1 MQKINSFDWFE
12 QIVGFQEK
20 HWNYKIDTLPNFVI
34 EQVGDFE
41 TKSIK
46 NLKYLIETKANAE
59 QKALCFVFRNVK
71 TKENEKFFDTSEL
84 QYNSEEG
91 TLFQVASNFNCME
104 IGSEFGNVFNG
115 KHITQLMTDKTQ
127 GPSAAGGAVYGTML
141 RIAKH
146 KEKEI
151 NLLEDTPLKPNNGKL
166 YKTSDFPDF
175 DPDLIKIG
183 LHTNVGA
190 NFCRTD
196 YKFEYKPENVK
207 INQVYTST
215 CIYNNRF
222 DKDNSLAEKLLNK
235 AYEGTYLAGIE
246 TKCPKI
252 VLTLIGGGVF
262 HNPIELI
269 IKYIIDNHRKYS
281 PYLKKDSNV
290 DVPIYTGDVEKIM
303 KIIKRYSNDKDNII
317 MKIL

>member
-1 MQKINSFDWFE
+1 M
-12 QIVGFQEK
+12 
-20 HWNYKIDTLPNFVI
+20 PNFVL
-34 EQVGDFE
+34 EKAGNFE

-46 NLKYLIETKANAE
+46 ELKENINLTNKEKIKSLRFI
-59 QKALCFVFRNVK
+59 FRNKK
-71 TKENEKFFDTSEL
+71 TKENEGFFDTPEL
-84 QYNSEEG
+84 QYNAQEG

-104 IGSEFGNVFNG
+104 LGSEFRSAFSG
-115 KHITQLMTDKTQ
+115 KHITQLMVDQTQ

-166 YKTSDFPDF
+166 YRTSEFPDF
-175 DPDLIKIG
+175 NSDLIKIG

-196 YKFEYKPENVK
+196 YKFEYNPDNIK

-215 CIYNNRF
+215 CIYNGRLEKN
-222 DKDNSLAEKLLNK
+222 NNLAEIVLNK
-235 AYEGTYLAGIE
+235 AYEGTYLAGI
-246 TKCPKI
+246 TTNCPKM

-262 HNPIELI
+262 HNPMELI
-269 IKYIIDNHRKYS
+269 IKSIIENHRKYS
-281 PYLKKDSNV
+281 PYLTKGCQI
-290 DVPIYTGDVEKIM
+290 DVPIYMGDINKIIQM
-303 KIIKRYSNDKDNII
+303 IKRYSNENDNII
-317 MKIL
+317 LEII